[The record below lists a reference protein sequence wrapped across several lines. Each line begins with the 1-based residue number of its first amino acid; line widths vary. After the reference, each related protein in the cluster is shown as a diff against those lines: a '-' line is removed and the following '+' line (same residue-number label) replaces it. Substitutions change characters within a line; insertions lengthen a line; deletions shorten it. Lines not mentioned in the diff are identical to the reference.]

1 MTVPCS
7 LILVYSL
14 LLLAFALL
22 LGLLIVRLMRLRK
35 KRSFASDER
44 YLTWLLLCLFV
55 MAVLSIGVFVIYSL
69 FFISH

>member
-44 YLTWLLLCLFV
+44 YLTWLLLCLLV